1 MENIT
6 YYYAQTNQ
14 SEPLDKIVSDPL
26 FKEIVAYFTE
36 RQDQEIILRQIKAD
50 LPTNGNLELY
60 LDKLIKYNL
69 IKRKNRRYS
78 LSFPIYSN
86 EKPQILPESIIE
98 LLERMKLESERTNYF
113 FFGEWLWSLF
123 FTGEQGNYFFGVKDS
138 SNGLP
143 LFQRRE
149 EGNDALRFVS
159 IFTAQQV
166 PFDLANYFN
175 LLSKRQALPQIF
187 EPLENLIGDVD
198 LNYFIQ
204 QIQKVIRAVNRNK
217 TRERKVNIFR
227 EALLVTGDLV
237 RDEENQLYFAVP
249 LLEDQVLSDELK
261 VRLDQMKT
269 ELSSLWANTTDENQL
284 VFLKHQIYS
293 ALVENGLSK
302 QNHIYYFKY

>member
-26 FKEIVAYFTE
+26 FKEVVAYFTE

-50 LPTNGNLELY
+50 IPTNSNLELY

-69 IKRKNRRYS
+69 IERKNRRYS
-78 LSFPIYSN
+78 LSFPIYAN
-86 EKPQILPESIIE
+86 ESRQILPESLIE
-98 LLERMKLESERTNYF
+98 LLEGMKQESKRTNYF
-113 FFGEWLWSLF
+113 LFGEWLWSLSF
-123 FTGEQGNYFFGVKDS
+123 DEEQGDYFFGVKDS

-149 EGNDALRFVS
+149 VGNDALRFVS

-187 EPLENLIGDVD
+187 EPLQNLVGDVD

-204 QIQKVIRAVNRNK
+204 QIQKVIRTVNRNK
-217 TRERKVNIFR
+217 TRERKVNIFQ
-227 EALLVTGDLV
+227 EALLVTGDLM

-249 LLEDQVLSDELK
+249 LLEDQVLSGEMK
-261 VRLDQMKT
+261 VRLDQMKA
-269 ELSSLWANTTDENQL
+269 ELSSLWANITDENQR

-293 ALVENGLSK
+293 TLFENGLSK
-302 QNHIYYFKY
+302 QHYIHYFKS

>member
-26 FKEIVAYFTE
+26 FKEVVAYFTE

-50 LPTNGNLELY
+50 IPTNSNLELY

-69 IKRKNRRYS
+69 IERKNRRYS
-78 LSFPIYSN
+78 LSFPIYAN
-86 EKPQILPESIIE
+86 ESRQILPESLIE
-98 LLERMKLESERTNYF
+98 LLEGMKQESKRTNYF
-113 FFGEWLWSLF
+113 LFGEWLWSLLF
-123 FTGEQGNYFFGVKDS
+123 DEEQGDYFFGVKDS

-187 EPLENLIGDVD
+187 EPLQNLVGDVD

-204 QIQKVIRAVNRNK
+204 QIQKVIRTVNRNK
-217 TRERKVNIFR
+217 TRERKVNIFQ
-227 EALLVTGDLV
+227 EALLVTGDLM

-249 LLEDQVLSDELK
+249 LLEDQVLSGEMK
-261 VRLDQMKT
+261 VRLDQMKA
-269 ELSSLWANTTDENQL
+269 ELSSLWANITDENQR

-293 ALVENGLSK
+293 TLFENGLPK
-302 QNHIYYFKY
+302 QHYIHYFKL